1 MKGSSM
7 TNQELQDKIEQEYK
21 EKLEKRMKQ
30 MTNYWEKHPEPVNIV
45 LSEASR
51 NYLKT
56 TSTGKQQGTEW
67 NKLDQK
73 IKDTHARMVS
83 EAIRKL
89 TYTEP
94 QAFHPEQVR
103 YYESM
108 YKKSQRV

>member
-1 MKGSSM
+1 M
-7 TNQELQDKIEQEYK
+7 NAQDYQEIKDREYK
-21 EKLEKRMKQ
+21 EKLDKRMKQ
-30 MTNYWEKHPEPVNIV
+30 IKNYWEKHPEPVNIV

>member
-1 MKGSSM
+1 M
-7 TNQELQDKIEQEYK
+7 NAQDYQEIKDREYK
-21 EKLEKRMKQ
+21 EKLDKRMKQ
-30 MTNYWEKHPEPVNIV
+30 IKNYWEKHPEPVKIR
-45 LSEASR
+45 LSEGSR
-51 NYLKT
+51 NYLKSV
-56 TSTGKQQGTEW
+56 STGKKQGTEW

-73 IKDTHARMVS
+73 IKDTHAVMVS

-108 YKKSQRV
+108 YKKSQKV